1 MLLTGTFRIAFT
13 YRSVTLSTGW
23 ENFFGESFPVLEGMP
38 LVFGCG
44 EGCGP
49 GKKRAAEKVSETA
62 RELFYKR
69 GIRAVGVDE
78 IVTQAGV
85 TKPSLY
91 RSYQSKD
98 DLVASCLREHQAEN
112 QARWA
117 EAMAKAP
124 GNPRKQL
131 GHVLEAWGEIAEDAE
146 FRGCPISNAAVEFPD
161 PDHPVHQ
168 LAREMKA
175 EFRGRLLSL
184 VSQLDVKDPE
194 GLTDGIILLS
204 EGAATCTQSYG
215 GCTARALVNAAQ
227 ALIESA
233 TSRK

>member
-23 ENFFGESFPVLEGMP
+23 EDFFGESFPVLEGMP

>member
-1 MLLTGTFRIAFT
+1 MVLTGTLRVAFT
-13 YRSVTLSTGW
+13 YRSVTLSSGW
-23 ENFFGESFPVLEGMP
+23 GEFLEGAP

-44 EGCGP
+44 DGCGA
-49 GKKRAAEKVSETA
+49 GKKRAGEKVSETA

-91 RSYQSKD
+91 RSYPSKD

-124 GNPRKQL
+124 GDPRKQL
-131 GHVLEAWGEIAEDAE
+131 DYVLEAWGEIADDAE

-161 PDHPVHQ
+161 PNHPVHQ

-175 EFRGRLLSL
+175 EFRSRLLAL
-184 VSQLDVKDPE
+184 VTQLGVRDPD

-204 EGAATCTQSYG
+204 EGAATATQSYG
-215 GCTARALVNAAQ
+215 GGTPKALVAA
-227 ALIESA
+227 ARSLIESA
-233 TSRK
+233 IQQK

>member
-1 MLLTGTFRIAFT
+1 MLLTGTLRVAFT
-13 YRSVTLSTGW
+13 YRSVTLSSGW
-23 ENFFGESFPVLEGMP
+23 GEFLEGAP

-44 EGCGP
+44 DGCGA
-49 GKKRAAEKVSETA
+49 GKKRAGEKVSETA

-91 RSYQSKD
+91 RSYPSKD

-124 GNPRKQL
+124 GDPRKQL
-131 GHVLEAWGEIAEDAE
+131 DYVLEAWGEIADDAE

-161 PDHPVHQ
+161 PNHPVHQ

-175 EFRGRLLSL
+175 EFRSRLLAL
-184 VSQLDVKDPE
+184 VTQLGVRDPD

-204 EGAATCTQSYG
+204 EGAATATQSYG
-215 GCTARALVNAAQ
+215 GGTAKALVAA
-227 ALIESA
+227 ARSLIESA
-233 TSRK
+233 IQQK